1 MATKKKDGDNPEV
14 SDQDLEDQ
22 SQRSDSQEEGVVAGL
37 KGAVAPPENI
47 AEGQDQFGVPEVNRE
62 QTDGHVEP
70 SSQGAGDVGLATHD
84 AHGGGGAL
92 KSNLGDLDAGFL
104 LSGVTP
110 EQTEAS
116 LRDNHTAD
124 ALRGGQSAELVPGIE
139 ARLVGHG
146 PDAQHRIA
154 GHGPDDTEHDWA
166 NSGVPAYICRKC
178 GTVGHATA
186 LPELV
191 NQ

>member
-1 MATKKKDGDNPEV
+1 MPARKKDEAEPQV
-14 SDQDLEDQ
+14 PDQDLEDQ
-22 SQRSDSQEEGVVAGL
+22 SQRTDSQEEGTVQGL
-37 KGAVAPPENI
+37 RGAVAPPENI
-47 AEGQDQFGVPEVNRE
+47 KEGQDQFGVPEVDRE
-62 QTDGHVEP
+62 QTDGHVQP
-70 SSQGAGDVGLATHD
+70 STSGASDVGIATHD
-84 AHGGGGAL
+84 AHGGGGNL

-110 EQTEAS
+110 EQTEES
-116 LRDNHTAD
+116 LRDHHTAD
-124 ALRGGQSAELVPGIE
+124 ALLGGQNAELVPGIE

-146 PDAQHRIA
+146 PDAQHRIS

-178 GTVGHATA
+178 GVVGHATA